1 MIFDFRDPQLSKKL
15 VPKTAKT
22 VLGVVEHIEVGD
34 GPVVVA
40 I

>member
-1 MIFDFRDPQLSKKL
+1 MIFDFRDPQLSNKL
-15 VPKTAKT
+15 IPKTAKT
-22 VLGVVEHIEVGD
+22 ALGVVEYIEIGD